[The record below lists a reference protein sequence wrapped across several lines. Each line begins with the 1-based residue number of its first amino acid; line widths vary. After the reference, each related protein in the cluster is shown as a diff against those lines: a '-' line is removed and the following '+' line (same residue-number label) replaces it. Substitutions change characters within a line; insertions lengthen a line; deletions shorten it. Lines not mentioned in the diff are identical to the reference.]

1 MSPNLRGRRTR
12 NARSTTGARKRT
24 GGGRA
29 NWPTIIRERR
39 PVYAAAER
47 VARPARRPAS
57 TARISTAGG
66 PMDHPVRDAIP
77 GLRALP
83 VDEVAKALR
92 PVAALGAQRKRPAPP
107 PTAQDP

>member
-66 PMDHPVRDAIP
+66 ARGEPGGEADAGP
-77 GLRALP
+77 REWAVEVGRKTHRPRA
-83 VDEVAKALR
+83 DREAE
-92 PVAALGAQRKRPAPP
+92 
-107 PTAQDP
+107 

>member
-66 PMDHPVRDAIP
+66 ARGTPRGDAIAAP
-77 GLRALP
+77 RARTP
-83 VDEVAKALR
+83 K
-92 PVAALGAQRKRPAPP
+92 LGAEPPRPPKDPGAEEEEGAPAP
-107 PTAQDP
+107 

>member
-1 MSPNLRGRRTR
+1 MSPDLRGRRTR

-57 TARISTAGG
+57 TARISTAGVAVG
-66 PMDHPVRDAIP
+66 RTGGYGGG
-77 GLRALP
+77 GLRGVVCNMGAGAAGH
-83 VDEVAKALR
+83 VEDREEDGGGACAVAH
-92 PVAALGAQRKRPAPP
+92 GIE
-107 PTAQDP
+107 

>member
-66 PMDHPVRDAIP
+66 GGGTPVGYAIAAP
-77 GLRALP
+77 RALP
-83 VDEVAKALR
+83 FEVGAESLGPR
-92 PVAALGAQRKRPAPP
+92 RALGAERGERAPL
-107 PTAQDP
+107 A

>member
-1 MSPNLRGRRTR
+1 MSPNLRVWRPK

-39 PVYAAAER
+39 LVYTAAER

-57 TARISTAGG
+57 TARMSTAGG
-66 PMDHPVRDAIP
+66 GRGTPGGGADAAP
-77 GLRALP
+77 QT
-83 VDEVAKALR
+83 R
-92 PVAALGAQRKRPAPP
+92 PVNVGAENHRPRRARRTEKRRG
-107 PTAQDP
+107 